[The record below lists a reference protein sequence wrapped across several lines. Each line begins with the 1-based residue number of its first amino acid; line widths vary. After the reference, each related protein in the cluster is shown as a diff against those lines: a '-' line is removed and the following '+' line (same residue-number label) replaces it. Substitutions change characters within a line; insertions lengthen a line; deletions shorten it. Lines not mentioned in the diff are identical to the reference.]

1 MFENSRQLPLWPVM
15 AKPQLGDATAAIA
28 VALLLIPQC
37 LAYAEL
43 AGMPAYVGLLAAS
56 IPPIVAAPFGSSR
69 FLQTGPT
76 ALTAIV
82 TFGAL
87 STIESPGTA
96 EYVALGALLAVML
109 GCFQIIFGIARLGRV
124 AFLMTPA
131 IVAGF
136 TSGAALLIAS
146 SQLPSALGS
155 DTNGQV
161 IIRAVRALQAIQTWE
176 PFAILLTCGTAALV
190 LFGRRRFG
198 RRFPGVLIAVAIAV
212 VIGRSG
218 SYPSTLLGSIP
229 NNLPSVN
236 LDLPWS
242 AIGSVF
248 LSALVI
254 SFVQFAEPSSIARGF
269 ADQNDEPWEA
279 SRELSGQGIAN
290 LTSGLFGGFPV
301 GGSFSRSSLN
311 RLSGGETRWVGV
323 FVGLLVLAF
332 LPLVSILETLPKS
345 VLAATVI
352 IAVLPLFNFST
363 LLELAKTSRRD
374 ALLGI
379 GTLICTLV
387 MAPRIHYAVMAA
399 VSVSLSLQGI
409 DKLKER
415 RTARRHPPR

>member
-1 MFENSRQLPLWPVM
+1 M
-15 AKPQLGDATAAIA
+15 AKPRLGDVAAAIA
-28 VALLLIPQC
+28 VALVLIPQC

-87 STIESPGTA
+87 STIETPGTA
-96 EYVALGALLAVML
+96 EYVALGALMATML
-109 GCFQIIFGIARLGRV
+109 GFFQIIFGTARLGRV

-131 IVAGF
+131 IVVGF

-155 DTNGQV
+155 DTDGQV
-161 IIRAVRALQAIQTWE
+161 IVRALRSLQAVQTWE
-176 PFAILLTCGTAALV
+176 PFAILLTCGTGALV
-190 LFGRRRFG
+190 FFGRRRFG
-198 RRFPGVLIAVAIAV
+198 RRFPGVLIAVVIAV
-212 VIGRSG
+212 AIGRSG
-218 SYPSTLLGSIP
+218 SYPAALVGSIP
-229 NNLPSVN
+229 NNFPSLK
-236 LDLPWS
+236 LDLPWN
-242 AIGSVF
+242 AFGSIF

-254 SFVQFAEPSSIARGF
+254 SFIQFAEPSSIARGF
-269 ADQNDEPWEA
+269 ADRDDESWDA

-290 LTSGLFGGFPV
+290 ITSGLFGGFPV

-332 LPLVSILETLPKS
+332 LPLVSVLETLPKS

-352 IAVLPLFNFST
+352 IAVQPLFNFHT
-363 LLELAKTSRRD
+363 LLELVKRSRRD
-374 ALLGI
+374 ALLAI

-387 MAPRIHYAVMAA
+387 MAPRIHYAVIAA
-399 VSVSLSLQGI
+399 VGVSLSLQGI
-409 DKLKER
+409 DGLTKR
-415 RTARRHPPR
+415 RSAKRRPLR

>member
-1 MFENSRQLPLWPVM
+1 
-15 AKPQLGDATAAIA
+15 
-28 VALLLIPQC
+28 
-37 LAYAEL
+37 
-43 AGMPAYVGLLAAS
+43 
-56 IPPIVAAPFGSSR
+56 
-69 FLQTGPT
+69 
-76 ALTAIV
+76 
-82 TFGAL
+82 
-87 STIESPGTA
+87 
-96 EYVALGALLAVML
+96 
-109 GCFQIIFGIARLGRV
+109 
-124 AFLMTPA
+124 
-131 IVAGF
+131 
-136 TSGAALLIAS
+136 
-146 SQLPSALGS
+146 
-155 DTNGQV
+155 
-161 IIRAVRALQAIQTWE
+161 
-176 PFAILLTCGTAALV
+176 
-190 LFGRRRFG
+190 
-198 RRFPGVLIAVAIAV
+198 
-212 VIGRSG
+212 
-218 SYPSTLLGSIP
+218 LLGSIP

-352 IAVLPLFNFST
+352 IAVLPLFNFNT

>member
-1 MFENSRQLPLWPVM
+1 M
-15 AKPQLGDATAAIA
+15 AKPRMGDAAAAIA
-28 VALLLIPQC
+28 VALVLIPQC

-87 STIESPGTA
+87 STVETPGTA
-96 EYVALGALLAVML
+96 EYVALGALMATML
-109 GCFQIIFGIARLGRV
+109 GFFQIIFGTARWGRV

-146 SQLPSALGS
+146 SQLPAALGS
-155 DTNGQV
+155 EADGQV
-161 IIRAVRALQAIQTWE
+161 IIRAIRALQAVDTWE
-176 PFAILLTCGTAALV
+176 PFAIVLACGTGGLV
-190 LFGRRRFG
+190 LLGRRRFG
-198 RRFPGVLIAVAIAV
+198 RRFPGVLIAVVIAV
-212 VIGRSG
+212 AIGRSG
-218 SYPSTLLGSIP
+218 SYPAAVVGSIP
-229 NNLPSVN
+229 NNFPSFK
-236 LDLPWS
+236 LDLPWD
-242 AIGSVF
+242 AVGSIF

-269 ADQNDEPWEA
+269 ANQDNESWDA

-290 LTSGLFGGFPV
+290 LASGLFGGFPV

-332 LPLVSILETLPKS
+332 LPLATVLETLPKS

-352 IAVLPLFNFST
+352 IAVLPLFNFHT
-363 LLELAKTSRRD
+363 LLELAKRSHRD
-374 ALLGI
+374 ALLAI

-387 MAPRIHYAVMAA
+387 MAPQIHYAVIAA
-399 VSVSLSLQGI
+399 VSVSLLLRGI
-409 DKLKER
+409 DELKKR
-415 RTARRHPPR
+415 RTAKRRPLR

>member
-1 MFENSRQLPLWPVM
+1 M
-15 AKPQLGDATAAIA
+15 AKPRLGDATAAIA
-28 VALLLIPQC
+28 VALVLIPQC

-87 STIESPGTA
+87 STIETPGTA
-96 EYVALGALLAVML
+96 QYVALGALMATML
-109 GCFQIIFGIARLGRV
+109 GFFQITFGTARLGRV

-155 DTNGQV
+155 ETDGQV
-161 IIRAVRALQAIQTWE
+161 IVRALRALQAVQTWE
-176 PFAILLTCGTAALV
+176 PFAILLTCGTGALV

-198 RRFPGVLIAVAIAV
+198 RRFPGVLIAVVIGVA
-212 VIGRSG
+212 IGRSG
-218 SYPSTLLGSIP
+218 SYPAALVGSIP
-229 NNLPSVN
+229 NNFPSLK
-236 LDLPWS
+236 LDLPWN
-242 AIGSVF
+242 AFGSIF

-269 ADQNDEPWEA
+269 AERDDESWDA

-332 LPLVSILETLPKS
+332 LPLASVLETLPKS

-352 IAVLPLFNFST
+352 IAVQPLFNFHA
-363 LLELAKTSRRD
+363 LLELVKSSHRD
-374 ALLGI
+374 ALLAI

-387 MAPRIHYAVMAA
+387 MAPRIHYAVIAA
-399 VSVSLSLQGI
+399 VGVSLSLQGI
-409 DKLKER
+409 DELKKR
-415 RTARRHPPR
+415 RTAKRRPLR

>member
-1 MFENSRQLPLWPVM
+1 M
-15 AKPQLGDATAAIA
+15 
-28 VALLLIPQC
+28 
-37 LAYAEL
+37 
-43 AGMPAYVGLLAAS
+43 
-56 IPPIVAAPFGSSR
+56 
-69 FLQTGPT
+69 
-76 ALTAIV
+76 
-82 TFGAL
+82 
-87 STIESPGTA
+87 
-96 EYVALGALLAVML
+96 
-109 GCFQIIFGIARLGRV
+109 
-124 AFLMTPA
+124 
-131 IVAGF
+131 
-136 TSGAALLIAS
+136 LIAS

-155 DTNGQV
+155 ETDGQP

-323 FVGLLVLAF
+323 FVGLIVLAF
-332 LPLVSILETLPKS
+332 LPFVSILETLPKS

-363 LLELAKTSRRD
+363 LLELAKKSRRD

-409 DKLKER
+409 DKLRER

>member
-1 MFENSRQLPLWPVM
+1 M
-15 AKPQLGDATAAIA
+15 AKPRLGDAAAAIA
-28 VALLLIPQC
+28 VALVLIPQC

-87 STIESPGTA
+87 STIETPGTA
-96 EYVALGALLAVML
+96 EYVALGALMATML
-109 GCFQIIFGIARLGRV
+109 GFFQIIFGTARLGRV

-131 IVAGF
+131 IVVGF

-155 DTNGQV
+155 DTDGQV
-161 IIRAVRALQAIQTWE
+161 IVRALRSLQAVQTWE
-176 PFAILLTCGTAALV
+176 PFAILLTCGTGALV
-190 LFGRRRFG
+190 FFGRRRFG
-198 RRFPGVLIAVAIAV
+198 RRFPGVLIAVVIAV
-212 VIGRSG
+212 AIGRSG
-218 SYPSTLLGSIP
+218 SYPAALVGSIP
-229 NNLPSVN
+229 NNFPSLK
-236 LDLPWS
+236 LDLPWNAFS
-242 AIGSVF
+242 SIF
-248 LSALVI
+248 LSTLVI
-254 SFVQFAEPSSIARGF
+254 SFIQFAEPSAIARGF
-269 ADQNDEPWEA
+269 ADRDDESWDA

-290 LTSGLFGGFPV
+290 ITSGLFGGFPV

-332 LPLVSILETLPKS
+332 LPLVSVLETLPKS

-352 IAVLPLFNFST
+352 IAVQPLFNFHT
-363 LLELAKTSRRD
+363 LLELVKRSRRD
-374 ALLGI
+374 ALLAI

-387 MAPRIHYAVMAA
+387 MAPRIHYAVIAA
-399 VSVSLSLQGI
+399 VGVSLSLQGI
-409 DKLKER
+409 DEFKKR
-415 RTARRHPPR
+415 RSAKRRPLR